1 MFDTG
6 ANQKLSQIDVKRGQN
21 MSPLEKLFGKTAQ
34 LTVLE
39 YLMRNK
45 GEINYLSGIAQG
57 TGLYHS
63 SVARVLEPLLENK
76 IVIEKKIG
84 KQIRS
89 FYLNEELEATKL
101 LMKFY
106 EELRL
111 LLDEQLP
118 SNDLEIP
125 VVNHE

>member
-1 MFDTG
+1 
-6 ANQKLSQIDVKRGQN
+6 

-39 YLMRNK
+39 YLMNNK
-45 GEINYLSGIAQG
+45 GEINYLSGIALG

-63 SVARVLEPLLENK
+63 SVARVIEPLLQNN

-89 FYLNEELEATKL
+89 FYLNEEHEATKL
-101 LMKFY
+101 LIKFY
-106 EELRL
+106 DELRL
-111 LLDEQLP
+111 ALDEQIP
-118 SNDLEIP
+118 SPELEMP
-125 VVNHE
+125 VVDHE

>member
-1 MFDTG
+1 
-6 ANQKLSQIDVKRGQN
+6 

-39 YLMRNK
+39 YLMKNK
-45 GEINYLSGIAQG
+45 GEINYLSGIAHA

-63 SVARVLEPLLENK
+63 SVARVIEPLLQNN

-89 FYLNEELEATKL
+89 FYLNEEHEATKL
-101 LMKFY
+101 LIKFY
-106 EELRL
+106 DELRL
-111 LLDEQLP
+111 VLDEQSP

-125 VVNHE
+125 VVDHE

>member
-1 MFDTG
+1 MNTPICLKKRI
-6 ANQKLSQIDVKRGQN
+6 KL

-39 YLMRNK
+39 YLMKNK

-63 SVARVLEPLLENK
+63 SVARVLEPLLQNK

-89 FYLNEELEATKL
+89 FYLNEEHEATKL
-101 LMKFY
+101 LIKFY
-106 EELRL
+106 DELRSV
-111 LLDEQLP
+111 LDEQLSSP
-118 SNDLEIP
+118 DLEMQ

>member
-1 MFDTG
+1 
-6 ANQKLSQIDVKRGQN
+6 

-63 SVARVLEPLLENK
+63 SVARVIEPLLQNN
-76 IVIEKKIG
+76 IIIEKKIG

-89 FYLNEELEATKL
+89 FYLNEEHEAAKL
-101 LMKFY
+101 LIKFY
-106 EELRL
+106 DELRL

-118 SNDLEIP
+118 SPDLEKR
-125 VVNHE
+125 VVDHE

>member
-1 MFDTG
+1 
-6 ANQKLSQIDVKRGQN
+6 

-39 YLMRNK
+39 YLMKNK

-63 SVARVLEPLLENK
+63 SVARVIGPLLENN
-76 IVIEKKIG
+76 IIIEKKIG
-84 KQIRS
+84 KTIRS
-89 FYLNEELEATKL
+89 FHLNEENEAAKL
-101 LMKFY
+101 LIKFY
-106 EELRL
+106 NELSIL
-111 LLDEQLP
+111 MDDKMP
-118 SNDLEIP
+118 SPDLKSP

>member
-1 MFDTG
+1 
-6 ANQKLSQIDVKRGQN
+6 

-39 YLMRNK
+39 YLMKNK

-63 SVARVLEPLLENK
+63 SVARVIEPLLQNK

-89 FYLNEELEATKL
+89 FYLNEEHEAAKL
-101 LMKFY
+101 LIKFY
-106 EELRL
+106 DELRL
-111 LLDEQLP
+111 VLDEQSP
-118 SNDLEIP
+118 SNDLGIQ
-125 VVNHE
+125 VIDHE